1 MSEPK
6 SLFVLLGEI
15 GVVRPYLVLQRGRR
29 YWRIEDLLKFARKDL
44 KSGDEQMKE
53 ALSYPAYVTHTDEIG
68 KVSIRDVQS
77 GKIQFSEVGA
87 MELAPPVPGE

>member
-6 SLFVLLGEI
+6 SLFVLLGEV

-44 KSGDEQMKE
+44 KAGDEQMKE
-53 ALSYPAYVTHTDEIG
+53 ALSYPGYVIHTDDIG
-68 KVSIRDVQS
+68 KVSIRDAQS
-77 GKIQFSEVGA
+77 GKIHFSEVGA
-87 MELAPPVPGE
+87 LELAPPVAGD